1 MTGPGYRFVNSKEQ
15 GKLVEMLN
23 GNSWARKAFLEH
35 LWSQGNMWI
44 YTQLQLISKKS
55 ISGAGEACG
64 RAQCPPLLPVGV
76 SVPNHRDSLESTL
89 ADIRSHIEAVP
100 QTLDAAYFA
109 FLGGLSQCFF
119 CIACESQS
127 VKYRASQQI
136 PQHNENKWYR
146 NT

>member
-23 GNSWARKAFLEH
+23 GNSWARKAFLGH

-76 SVPNHRDSLESTL
+76 SVPNDRDSLESTL

-109 FLGGLSQCFF
+109 LLLGGLSQCFF
-119 CIACESQS
+119 VLPVSHS
-127 VKYRASQQI
+127 L
-136 PQHNENKWYR
+136 
-146 NT
+146 